1 MGWGGRA
8 HAWRVFLFSQGMMNI
23 NVPEHTQ
30 SRHNP
35 YDDPPEM
42 TERDAGAPVGQIVE
56 MDSDLLACKVYP
68 GVSRSWW
75 VYVPAQYSEDTPANL
90 LLCFDG
96 GGAIAD
102 GVLMDNL
109 IR

>member
-1 MGWGGRA
+1 
-8 HAWRVFLFSQGMMNI
+8 MNI

-56 MDSDLLACKVYP
+56 MDSDLLPGKVYP

-102 GVLMDNL
+102 GILMDNL